1 MHWDAEDLL
10 HGGEDL
16 VDLLWTPVNSV
27 FRNDDGFF
35 DLCHGD
41 GAATSA
47 RRTDGKATT
56 QHVHTVPKVQLQQ
69 IL

>member
-47 RRTDGKATT
+47 R
-56 QHVHTVPKVQLQQ
+56 
-69 IL
+69 